1 MFLFLSATKK
11 FPKDAWQGGTPLR
24 NFLD

>member
-11 FPKDAWQGGTPLR
+11 FPKDAWQGAPLR

>member
-1 MFLFLSATKK
+1 MFLFLSAIKK
-11 FPKDAWQGGTPLR
+11 FPKDAWQGAPLR